1 MSRQDRPA
9 AAARPHRPVTPLLD
23 QSWEVAQRSSG
34 QWTCRSYLLDI
45 LSTAHTICVLII
57 EVEVMNDTFAYFLS
71 KIIKKGVGTSCLSSR
86 LSIVAHYCAV
96 KGRQKGERKTESR
109 E

>member
-45 LSTAHTICVLII
+45 LSTAHTICVLIF
-57 EVEVMNDTFAYFLS
+57 EVEAINDAFAYFLS
-71 KIIKKGVGTSCLSSR
+71 QIKVSVHHVSHHALISSLSTAR
-86 LSIVAHYCAV
+86 QKAGRKV
-96 KGRQKGERKTESR
+96 KGKQQLGSR
-109 E
+109 D